1 MEAKPSQKREG
12 MSFAP
17 LDFTGSYISFPVFR
31 LGEGSFGLVVAAKD
45 AVAGKR
51 VAIKK
56 IKDAVEDEQDGKRL
70 LRELKLLRYCRGH
83 ENFII
88 IKDII
93 LSPPGKD
100 FKDIYIVTD
109 LMDTDLHRIVR
120 SPQPL
125 SDDHVRY
132 FIYQVLRG
140 LKYIHSAHVM
150 HRDLKPNNLLVNANC
165 DLKICD
171 LGLARLSDGDESL
184 MTCYVVTRWY
194 RAPEL
199 LLGNKQY
206 TDAIDMWSVGCV
218 LAELLGRKPLFQG
231 KDYVEMLQLI
241 IGLHGNPKKT
251 DLKHISEKAQR
262 FLSDKTLFPASKR
275 FLPRSPFRRV
285 RWADLFP
292 RANTQA
298 LDLLDNLLQFN
309 PEKRLTAEQA
319 LAHPY
324 MHELHDVDDE
334 PSAPDIFD
342 FSFERQKLS
351 VAQIREIVVQE
362 SLLFSNLDNKDLAV
376 PMQSDVTA
384 RR

>member
-1 MEAKPSQKREG
+1 MEVKPAQKREG
-12 MSFAP
+12 ICSRSIP
-17 LDFTGSYISFPVFR
+17 SDQKVSPEWILDFTFLRLLASR

-125 SDDHVRY
+125 SDDH
-132 FIYQVLRG
+132 
-140 LKYIHSAHVM
+140 
-150 HRDLKPNNLLVNANC
+150 
-165 DLKICD
+165 
-171 LGLARLSDGDESL
+171 GLARLSDGDESL
-184 MTCYVVTRWY
+184 MTCYVVTRSLGVQALLNELPSCRWY

-206 TDAIDMWSVGCV
+206 TCGIHAAKKAIH
-218 LAELLGRKPLFQG
+218 AFYLGT
-231 KDYVEMLQLI
+231 QLI
-241 IGLHGNPKKT
+241 CGLSAVSWQNCWAGSRYSRQRGSRFEDKHSKDPAGNISARKLNGFFQTKLFFRLPKE
-251 DLKHISEKAQR
+251 S
-262 FLSDKTLFPASKR
+262 
-275 FLPRSPFRRV
+275 RV

-298 LDLLDNLLQFN
+298 LDLLDNLIQFN

-324 MHELHDVDDE
+324 MHELHDVEDE
-334 PSAPDIFD
+334 PSVGAGGKIQAPDIFD

-362 SLLFSNLDNKDLAV
+362 SLLFSNQDNSDLAMSSDLGV
-376 PMQSDVTA
+376 PP
-384 RR
+384 RG